1 MPEKVFPYCREKVIT
16 MATIVQQQNT
26 ARNTATGKKKTTF
39 NWVPYLFILPQLIFF
54 VLFVGYPFFNGLYI
68 SLFQYDYLQA
78 NNVFI
83 GLQNYLHIFTPGTVE
98 FSEFWNALWNTV
110 QFVFYSVPFLVL
122 IPLGLAVLLNMK
134 LPGRNIFRAIY
145 FAPWVLSVAVV
156 GLLWFWIFQS
166 AGGLANYYLAAL
178 HLPTPDW
185 LSSLPWAWVA
195 IDIATIWWTMGFNMI
210 ILLAA
215 LQDIPEQ
222 IHEAAAVD
230 GANSWQT
237 FWQVTFPMLRPVM
250 LLIVTLS
257 IISSFNLF
265 GQPFIMTNGGP
276 AQASGGGSTEPIMM
290 RIYIDAFQ
298 RHFVGSAAAM
308 SFVVAAIMILLSYL
322 NFKFFS
328 SRD

>member
-1 MPEKVFPYCREKVIT
+1 
-16 MATIVQQQNT
+16 MAIIVQRQDAALNT
-26 ARNTATGKKKTTF
+26 AARKQKSSF
-39 NWVPYLFILPQLIFF
+39 NWVPYLFILPHLIFF
-54 VLFVGYPFFNGLYI
+54 
-68 SLFQYDYLQA
+68 
-78 NNVFI
+78 
-83 GLQNYLHIFTPGTVE
+83 
-98 FSEFWNALWNTV
+98 
-110 QFVFYSVPFLVL
+110 
-122 IPLGLAVLLNMK
+122 
-134 LPGRNIFRAIY
+134 
-145 FAPWVLSVAVV
+145 
-156 GLLWFWIFQS
+156 
-166 AGGLANYYLAAL
+166 
-178 HLPTPDW
+178 
-185 LSSLPWAWVA
+185 
-195 IDIATIWWTMGFNMI
+195 
-210 ILLAA
+210 LLAA

-222 IHEAAAVD
+222 IHEAAGVD

-250 LLIVTLS
+250 LLIITLS

-276 AQASGGGSTEPIMM
+276 SQPSGGGSTEPIMM